1 MKLTETDLK
10 TLKKQWKDTNI
21 TPQKRTEKTITFLE
35 VSDQAESCES
45 GTQQAG
51 GSVEDLQLYMHA
63 PRAPKALPEREL
75 TLSAQ

>member
-1 MKLTETDLK
+1 M
-10 TLKKQWKDTNI
+10 
-21 TPQKRTEKTITFLE
+21 
-35 VSDQAESCES
+35 SDQAESCES